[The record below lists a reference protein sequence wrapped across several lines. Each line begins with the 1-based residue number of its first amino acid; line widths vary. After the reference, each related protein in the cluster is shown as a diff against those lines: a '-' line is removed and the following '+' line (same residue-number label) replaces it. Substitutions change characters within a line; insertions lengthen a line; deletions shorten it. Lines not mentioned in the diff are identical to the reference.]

1 MFLHQKEDIYYTSP
15 SKIYSIIFR
24 SIQTFLFIYQN
35 QRLNNVK
42 DGSIDLLLR
51 LYEKMKG
58 DVPLSLLT
66 TLPRI

>member
-35 QRLNNVK
+35 QRYVK

-66 TLPRI
+66 TLPRT